1 MTCFFFFKQ
10 KTAYGVCS
18 SDWSSD
24 VCSSDLDPDQPANR
38 YRFGAKAKNAD
49 DWRTLPTS
57 RLLGGNWGH
66 GMFQLGAC
74 DFCDDIFAETADVCL
89 GDAWL
94 PQYDSDWRG
103 TNIVI
108 SRHAD
113 IDQLLR
119 EGARSGEIMLED
131 LNGDRKRQSRNFSH

>member
-1 MTCFFFFKQ
+1 MRI
-10 KTAYGVCS
+10 

-24 VCSSDLDPDQPANR
+24 VCSSDL
-38 YRFGAKAKNAD
+38 
-49 DWRTLPTS
+49 
-57 RLLGGNWGH
+57 WGH

-119 EGARSGEIMLED
+119 EGARSGEILLED
-131 LNGDRKRQSRNFSH
+131 INADLMAQSQGGNFRHRWDGLSVRLEIGRAHV

>member
-1 MTCFFFFKQ
+1 MIRRPPRSTRTDTPFPYTTLFR
-10 KTAYGVCS
+10 S
-18 SDWSSD
+18 
-24 VCSSDLDPDQPANR
+24 
-38 YRFGAKAKNAD
+38 
-49 DWRTLPTS
+49 RTLPTS

-113 IDQLLR
+113 IEQLLS
-119 EGARSGEIMLED
+119 EGARSGKILLDDIHADFMA
-131 LNGDRKRQSRNFSH
+131 Q